1 MTIANEIIG
10 RKVEVEEELDID
22 SISFINLVIMF
33 ECEFDIEFGKD
44 DLLPSNFPTLRN
56 FIMYIKNKLNIVEQ
70 NLVIKGENDGA

>member
-1 MTIANEIIG
+1 
-10 RKVEVEEELDID
+10 
-22 SISFINLVIMF
+22 MF